1 MVSSQPMLLHRRV
14 SRLVCVTLISLLLL
28 AVLLSG
34 SQFTINSSVRDNDV
48 LIPGSGNY
56 NEDFTTTTYLDGG
69 ATTVDGWGT
78 GTLTSA
84 RDYTVTSLGFF
95 STSDPVTT
103 VDVQGRKAY
112 IGLYDPSSTIET
124 VRILNISD
132 PTDIQQLGSRSDLW
146 SIQSVKADGD
156 ILYTGRAHI
165 ASQARLF
172 IYNISIPTAPASI
185 DAVNSLDGDI
195 VDLEVQGHFLYMACA
210 NVSGS
215 FRIFDVE
222 DPSNVQEI
230 YSQVWINLRDIEVE
244 GQLAY
249 MAHSTY
255 GIKIL
260 NVSNPYVFSLVSQ
273 VNTPDNATGIL
284 VDGHLAYVADGAS
297 GVQIFN
303 VSDPASPAIIGSY
316 NTPGHAESMALQGRT
331 LYVADGTG
339 GLQIVDVSNP
349 TEPINVTAV
358 TTLPYTY
365 DVDLYGGDVVVAAAN
380 GVHILRIGAGFTS
393 LPWVGSYAGHEAW
406 DVVVQ
411 GDIAYVAGGPDGLVA
426 VNVSDPANPV
436 FLDSYSHGVSVNY
449 VSVDIQ
455 GPHVYVTCVGSS
467 GPGLVIYDVS
477 DPANIALINYYA
489 FFSQAY
495 DVFVEG
501 DVAYIADGTAG
512 LYLENVSSPFIW
524 QSPIDTVSDGN
535 NYTSVWVQGPTIYT
549 TSADPSVGPNRGLYI
564 YDATDLSSLNLLNR
578 YILTYLE
585 DVAVDGDF
593 CALADSQAGMYF
605 LNVTNPLSMQT
616 FAVFDPGS
624 DLNHGVRFFGPYVV
638 AAFQEG
644 GVYLFNTTN
653 PRSIQNAAHY
663 APPSISARRLCLHG
677 DYVYIANKSSLE
689 ILRLFKSAGASY
701 ITGDSI
707 ARSTAVD
714 TTNYVIE
721 NATLTATNLT
731 IAGTSITWQLSAD
744 GGTNWESVTPGVLHT
759 FTYPGSD
766 LRWRATLSTNRDDHS
781 ARLYSVAITYEYNDP
796 PSQPTLTDPG
806 TTDTDGAFSVSWSTS
821 TDASGYVV
829 NYELQ
834 MSDSNAFTTI
844 LDSWTPSGTT
854 QAVSGLSNGTYYFQ
868 VRAVDD
874 DGAASDWSNIED
886 IEVAIPPTTTTTT
899 TTTSPP
905 PFPGFP
911 WEALLLGLV
920 AALGILIVMRRRKR

>member
-1 MVSSQPMLLHRRV
+1 MGAT
-14 SRLVCVTLISLLLL
+14 LVSLLVL
-28 AVLLSG
+28 AVLVSG
-34 SQFTINSSVRDNDV
+34 SQFTIASTSRDNDIR
-48 LIPGSGNY
+48 IPGSGNY
-56 NEDFTTTTYLDGG
+56 NEDFTTITYLDGG
-69 ATTVDGWGT
+69 ATTADGWGT

-84 RDYTVTSLGFF
+84 RDYAVSYLGFF
-95 STSDPVTT
+95 STPDPVTT

-112 IGLYDPSSTIET
+112 IGLYDPSSVVET

-132 PTDIQQLGSRSDLW
+132 PTDIQQLGFRSDLW

-165 ASQARLF
+165 GTYSRLF
-172 IYNISIPTAPASI
+172 VYNVSNPTSIPPNI
-185 DAVNSLDGDI
+185 DLVNGLDGDI

-222 DPSNVQEI
+222 DPSNVEEI
-230 YSQVWINLRDIEVE
+230 YNQGWINLRDIEVE

-255 GIKIL
+255 GMKIL
-260 NVSNPYVFSLVSQ
+260 NVSNPYVFSLVGQ

-297 GVQIFN
+297 GVQILD

-316 NTPGHAESMALQGRT
+316 DTPGHAESLALQGAT

-349 TEPINVTAV
+349 TDPLNVTAV

-380 GVHILRIGAGFTS
+380 GVHTFRIGDPTLYWF
-393 LPWVGSYAGHEAW
+393 GSYTGHQAW

-411 GDIAYVAGGPDGLVA
+411 GDIAYIAGGSDGLIT
-426 VNVSDPANPV
+426 VNVSDTANPV
-436 FLDSYSHGVSVNY
+436 FLDSNSHNVNVNY

-467 GPGLVIYDVS
+467 APGLIIYDVS

-489 FFSQAY
+489 YFSQAY

-512 LYLENVSSPFIW
+512 LYLENVSDPFTW
-524 QSPIDTVSDGN
+524 QAPIDSVSDGN

-549 TSADPSVGPNRGLYI
+549 TCADPSIGPNRGLYI
-564 YDATDLSSLNLLNR
+564 YDATDLSNLNLIGR

-585 DVAVDGDF
+585 DIAVDGDF

-605 LNVTNPLSMQT
+605 MNVTDPFNIQAFT
-616 FAVFDPGS
+616 VYDPGS
-624 DLNHGVRFFGPYVV
+624 NLNHGVRFFGPYVV

-644 GVYLFNTTN
+644 GVYVLNTTN
-653 PRSIQNAAHY
+653 PRAILNLDHY
-663 APPSISARRLCLHG
+663 APANIAARRLSLHG
-677 DYVYIANKSSLE
+677 DFVYVANTTSLE
-689 ILRLFKSAGASY
+689 ILRLFRSAGATY
-701 ITGDSI
+701 NVGNSI
-707 ARSTAVD
+707 AQSTEVD
-714 TTNYVIE
+714 TTTYIIE
-721 NATLTATNLT
+721 NATLTVTNRT

-744 GGTNWESVTPGVLHT
+744 GGSHWESVIPGVQHT

-766 LRWRATLSTNRDDHS
+766 LRWRATLSTSRDDHS
-781 ARLYSVAITYEYNDP
+781 ARLYSVAITYEYNNP

-806 TTDTDGAFSVSWSTS
+806 TTDTDGIFQVSWTVS
-821 TDASGYVV
+821 TDPSGYVV

-834 MSDSNAFTTI
+834 MSDSNAFTI
-844 LDSWTPSGTT
+844 LLDSWTPTATT
-854 QAVSGLSNGTYYFQ
+854 QVVGLSNGTYYFR
-868 VRAVDD
+868 VRAIDD
-874 DGAASDWSNIED
+874 DSATSDWSNIED
-886 IEVAIPPTTTTTT
+886 IEVAIPPTTTTPTT
-899 TTTSPP
+899 TPTTTSPP
-905 PFPGFP
+905 PIPGFP
-911 WEALLLGLV
+911 GAALLIGLI
-920 AALGILIVMRRRKR
+920 AALGLSVVARRRKR